1 VAAQAQAAPALFG
14 LTGADVEL
22 EPESAGAD
30 AVEDE
35 LLLSADGEEG
45 LLRLQAD
52 RNNIPETR

>member
-1 VAAQAQAAPALFG
+1 
-14 LTGADVEL
+14 VEL

-35 LLLSADGEEG
+35 LLLSADGEAG

-52 RNNIPETR
+52 SSNIPEIR